1 MAKAKLLVNNGMH
14 RLMNNKKYRLLF
26 TGLIGDTDIFRKK
39 MAQKGVKDSFVD
51 KMLSEAP
58 VIIKQNLT
66 LESARKYADTLSEM
80 GACITILDQFSNGE
94 IKGGDRPPA
103 PMSHF
108 LPCPRCGLIQPEAGV
123 CPRCGFDLTGVKNS
137 GEGSV
142 ASNRI

>member
-1 MAKAKLLVNNGMH
+1 MQVGVAKAKLLINSGMH

-26 TGLIGDTDIFRKK
+26 TGLIDDRDIFRKK
-39 MAQKGVKDSFVD
+39 MAQKGVKHSLVD
-51 KMLSEAP
+51 QMLSEAP
-58 VIIKQNLT
+58 V
-66 LESARKYADTLSEM
+66 
-80 GACITILDQFSNGE
+80 LDQFSNGE
-94 IKGGDRPPA
+94 SKGGDRPLA

-108 LPCPRCGLIQPEAGV
+108 LPCPRCGLIQPEADV